1 MSSSLRIIFL
11 PRLFSNSFAS
21 GDGFQLKY
29 ESSNVSHWNYS
40 SGACGG
46 SFSTPNGIITSPS
59 YPGPVPRGVDSD
71 GRGIDC
77 GYTISRPAGTVIVLN
92 FLSMNL
98 HKPKI
103 SCSHRDT
110 DYVHISDGTSRS
122 NGDLLLAILCG
133 DEIPG
138 PIQSTSNNL
147 HLQ

>member
-1 MSSSLRIIFL
+1 MSPNSCRPLKITCGSGERGGPCRCEMSSSLSIFFL

-59 YPGPVPRGVDSD
+59 YPGPVPRGVDSY

-110 DYVHISDGTSRS
+110 DYVHKPERRPMHFV
-122 NGDLLLAILCG
+122 A
-133 DEIPG
+133 
-138 PIQSTSNNL
+138 
-147 HLQ
+147 